1 MPYNRPA
8 RPPLRDDDMNHPLA
22 ERVSRKGNP
31 MSYVD
36 IAYDVIT
43 SVSKVERAKLTPEM
57 ELVADLGLDSARALE
72 LLVELEERLEAEID
86 DEEAASLNTVGDI
99 IEYVKKLEA
108 AN

>member
-1 MPYNRPA
+1 
-8 RPPLRDDDMNHPLA
+8 
-22 ERVSRKGNP
+22 